1 MHRDTPQAT
10 EFDNLNAVQ
19 LSVDEAELPPNP
31 GPTPLPATVS
41 YLRAMVQARLR
52 YFPTPLPDG
61 YQLPPGVRLEDL
73 LPPDGETPTQ
83 G

>member
-1 MHRDTPQAT
+1 MDRDTTIQAT

-19 LSVDEAELPPNP
+19 LSIDEAELTADPAPDP
-31 GPTPLPATVS
+31 IPATLG

-61 YQLPPGVRLEDL
+61 YQLPPGIRLEDV
-73 LPPDGETPTQ
+73 LPSAGQ
-83 G
+83 V